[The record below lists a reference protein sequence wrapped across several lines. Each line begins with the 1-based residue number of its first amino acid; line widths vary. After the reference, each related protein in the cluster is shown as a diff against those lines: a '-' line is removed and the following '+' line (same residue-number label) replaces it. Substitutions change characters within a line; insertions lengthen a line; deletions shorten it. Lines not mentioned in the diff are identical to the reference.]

1 MAKEKTSKSP
11 RELILETAKTLLRRF
26 GEDKMTVVDIA
37 RNLGMSHANVYR
49 YFRSKNEIFDA
60 IIDQWLSKIEAFV
73 DEIAQRPDSAANRI
87 EAVVLELH
95 RKRRQKL
102 QEDAA
107 VFETYQRVIESR
119 PDVVAKR
126 RETIFNVFKKLIES
140 GIERGEFSSVDSQE
154 AATILRDATALFLHP
169 LMIPTAL
176 NEDLEQRAR
185 NVVGCILSGF
195 SPRTRKLSPTRK
207 KVLSA
212 P

>member
-1 MAKEKTSKSP
+1 MAKEKTGAST

-60 IIDQWLSKIEAFV
+60 IIDQWLSKIESFV
-73 DEIAQRPDSAANRI
+73 DEIAARPGSAADRI

-102 QEDAA
+102 KDDAA
-107 VFETYQRVIESR
+107 VFETYQRVMELR

-126 RETIFNVFKKLIES
+126 RETIFNVFKKLIEF
-140 GIERGEFSSVDSQE
+140 GIQRGEFKAIDPHQ

-176 NEDLEQRAR
+176 NEDLEQRAH
-185 NVVGCILSGF
+185 NVVACILSGF
-195 SPRTRKLSPTRK
+195 SSRPAKRRRCRTEF
-207 KVLSA
+207 A
-212 P
+212 